1 MGFSH
6 SAIALH
12 ASACDNAAAMIVL
25 EDVSLRIAGKL
36 LLDRAS
42 AAIPDRARVGVVGR
56 NGAGKTTLFR
66 AILNEIDIES
76 GSIHVP
82 DRARIGRVAQEAPAG
97 SETLLEMVLKADTER
112 EKLMHERE
120 HVCDPMR
127 IAEVEHRLLEIDAHS
142 APARAAKI
150 LAGLGFSEE
159 AQARPCSEF
168 SGGWRMRVALAALL
182 FSEPDLLLLDEP
194 TNYLD
199 LEGTLWF
206 QDYLAKY
213 PHTVILISH
222 DRDLLDNSVDFILHF
237 DQRKLKLY
245 RGGFSQFDR
254 QRREQLV
261 VEQKARK
268 RQEAERAHMMAF
280 VERFRA
286 KASKARQAQS
296 RLKALAKMEPLAA
309 LVEEA
314 PAAISIR
321 APEKLLSPPIIVLD
335 EVSVGYEPGKPILKK
350 LDLRLDED
358 DRIALLGPNGN
369 GKSTFAKL
377 LSDRLK
383 PETGN
388 LVRASKLEIAY
399 LAQHQ
404 LDELHADE
412 SPYEHIRR
420 LMPDAPEA
428 KVRARAAEMGFSAS
442 AADTKVAL
450 LSGGEKARLLL
461 GLAAFH
467 GPHLLI
473 LDEPTNHLDIEARAA
488 LISAVNDFPGAIVL
502 VSHDRHLLD
511 ACAERLWLVANGTVK
526 PYDGDLD
533 QYRRDVL
540 GKAGAARMVSKPK
553 EKRGNGARNEQE
565 RAELKALK
573 KRIRELEAE
582 IEKFEREIEKIDSRL
597 ADSALHTENPGEAAA
612 LGKTRSD
619 TALALARLEEEW
631 LEASARG
638 EELREPG

>member
-1 MGFSH
+1 
-6 SAIALH
+6 
-12 ASACDNAAAMIVL
+12 MIVL

-36 LLDRAS
+36 LLDKAS
-42 AAIPDRARVGVVGR
+42 AAIPDRARVGVMGR
-56 NGAGKTTLFR
+56 NGAGKTSLFR

-76 GSIHVP
+76 GSIRVP
-82 DRARIGRVAQEAPAG
+82 ARARIGRVAQEAPAG
-97 SETLLEMVLKADTER
+97 PETLLEMVLKADTER
-112 EKLMHERE
+112 EQLMRERE
-120 HVCDPMR
+120 TASDPMR

-159 AQARPCSEF
+159 AQARPCAEF

-309 LVEEA
+309 LVEES

-335 EVSVGYEPGKPILKK
+335 NVSVGYEPGKPVLKK
-350 LDLRLDED
+350 LDLRIDED

-420 LMPDAPEA
+420 LMPDAHEA

-442 AADTKVAL
+442 AADTKVAQ

-488 LISAVNDFPGAIVL
+488 LISAVNDYPGAVVL

-540 GKAGAARMVSKPK
+540 GKAGAARMEGKPK

-597 ADSALHTENPGEAAA
+597 ADSALHLQKPAEAAV

-619 TALALARLEEEW
+619 TALALAKLEEEW

>member
-1 MGFSH
+1 
-6 SAIALH
+6 
-12 ASACDNAAAMIVL
+12 MIVL
-25 EDVSLRIAGKL
+25 EDISLRIAGKL
-36 LLDRAS
+36 LLDHAS
-42 AAIPDRARVGVVGR
+42 VAIPERARVGVVGR

-66 AILNEIDIES
+66 AILNEIDIET
-76 GSIHVP
+76 GAIRVP
-82 DRARIGRVAQEAPAG
+82 SRARVGRVAQEAPAG
-97 SETLLEMVLKADTER
+97 PETLLEMVLKADTER
-112 EKLMHERE
+112 EALMQERE
-120 HVCDPMR
+120 TASDPMR
-127 IAEVEHRLLEIDAHS
+127 IAEVENRLVEIDAHS

-222 DRDLLDNSVDFILHF
+222 DRDLLDTSVDFILHF
-237 DQRKLKLY
+237 DQKKLKLY

-254 QRREQLV
+254 QRREQLI

-268 RQEAERAHMMAF
+268 RQEAERAHMEAF

-296 RLKALAKMEPLAA
+296 RIKALAKMEPLATQ
-309 LVEEA
+309 VEEA
-314 PAAISIR
+314 RAAISIR

-335 EVSVGYEPGKPILKK
+335 EVAVGYEPGKPILNR
-350 LDLRLDED
+350 LDLRIDED
-358 DRIALLGPNGN
+358 DRIALIGPNGN
-369 GKSTFAKL
+369 GKSTFSKL
-377 LSDRLK
+377 LAGRLQ
-383 PETGN
+383 PQSGS

-412 SPYEHIRR
+412 SPYDHTRR

-428 KVRARAAEMGFSAS
+428 KVRARAAEMGFSAA
-442 AADTKVAL
+442 AADTKVAQ

-467 GPHLLI
+467 GPHMLI
-473 LDEPTNHLDIEARAA
+473 LDEPTNHLDIEARAT
-488 LISAVNDFPGAIVL
+488 LISAVNDFPGAVVL

-511 ACAERLWLVANGTVK
+511 ACAERLWLVADGTVK

-533 QYRRDVL
+533 QYRREVL
-540 GKAGAARMVSKPK
+540 GRAGASRMNGKSENNKSEKK
-553 EKRGNGARNEQE
+553 ESRKHSERSEAE
-565 RAELKALK
+565 RAELKTLK
-573 KRIRELEAE
+573 KRLKELEAE
-582 IEKFEREIEKIDSRL
+582 IEKFEREIEKLDKTL
-597 ADSALHTENPGEAAA
+597 ADAALHAENPAKAAT

-619 TALALARLEEEW
+619 SALNLARLEEEW
-631 LEASARG
+631 LAASARD
-638 EELREPG
+638 EALRTN

>member
-1 MGFSH
+1 
-6 SAIALH
+6 
-12 ASACDNAAAMIVL
+12 MIVL
-25 EDVSLRIAGKL
+25 DDISLRIAGKL
-36 LLDRAS
+36 LLEHAS
-42 AAIPDRARVGVVGR
+42 AAIPERARVGVVGR
-56 NGAGKTTLFR
+56 NGTGKTTLFR
-66 AILNEIDIES
+66 AILNEVDIET
-76 GSIHVP
+76 GSIRLP
-82 DRARIGRVAQEAPAG
+82 SRARIGRVAQEAPAG
-97 SETLLEMVLKADTER
+97 PETLLQMVLKADTER
-112 EKLMHERE
+112 EALMQERE
-120 HVCDPMR
+120 TASDPMR

-142 APARAAKI
+142 APSRAAKI

-206 QDYLAKY
+206 QDYIAKY

-222 DRDLLDNSVDFILHF
+222 DRDLLDTSVDFILHL

-296 RLKALAKMEPLAA
+296 RIKALAKMEPLTAQ
-309 LVEEA
+309 VEEA
-314 PAAISIR
+314 RAAISIR
-321 APEKLLSPPIIVLD
+321 SPEKLLSPPIIVLD
-335 EVSVGYEPGKPILKK
+335 EVSVGYEPEKPILRK
-350 LDLRLDED
+350 LDLRIDED

-369 GKSTFAKL
+369 GKSTFSKL
-377 LSDRLK
+377 LADRLK
-383 PETGN
+383 PQTGE

-412 SPYEHIRR
+412 SPYDHIRR
-420 LMPDAPEA
+420 LMPEAPEA
-428 KVRARAAEMGFSAS
+428 KVRARAAEMGFSAT
-442 AADTKVAL
+442 AADTKVAQ

-461 GLAAFH
+461 GLAAFR

-488 LISAVNDFPGAIVL
+488 LISAVNDFPGAVVL
-502 VSHDRHLLD
+502 VSHDRYLLD

-540 GKAGAARMVSKPK
+540 GNAGAARMGGKPN
-553 EKRGNGARNEQE
+553 EKRGNGAQSGEN
-565 RAELKALK
+565 RAELKSLK
-573 KRIRELEAE
+573 KRIRAHEAE
-582 IEKFEREIEKIDSRL
+582 IEKLEREIEKLDSKL
-597 ADSALHTENPGEAAA
+597 ADSALHTQNPKEAAV
-612 LGKTRSD
+612 LSKTRSD
-619 TALALARLEEEW
+619 TALALAALEEEW
-631 LEASARG
+631 LAASARG
-638 EELREPG
+638 EELRAGAG